1 MVKKLFRKARKT
13 VKKIIPKEIRPFVP
27 YIAAAMGPAGL
38 AGTKFATLNP
48 AFQKAILAGATRFAT
63 DDEADLKDLGITAAL
78 AAAPDVA
85 DQFSGVNK
93 VDEFA
98 KPALKMGDKGFLKQ
112 QAQKGLAKV
121 ASFAEDKPFTTMGIQ
136 GSVDAATKLK
146 EIEQDQI
153 DAYNRK
159 LMEDGIRSKTERR
172 TAIRNIYTGIGYDED
187 YVDSMLDRYGY
198 KKGGGVMAAAS
209 MSNAMKK
216 YYDQLEKLK
225 KEKEKKASGGRVG
238 LFFGGKADVD
248 PRAATFVSN
257 MTDRFI
263 QSGMDPE
270 EAREKAL
277 DIAREEFP
285 EDEADEMST
294 REAADFAAEGFKS
307 AFGVESLFPTAP
319 KPMGITPGFGNLPRM
334 AEGGDVMSPEEYFKE
349 KGKHKKLNDF
359 ERMRQ
364 EYEEYLYK
372 QKYGPRDSAAEGG
385 SIGEQFE
392 EFLMRRQEGIK
403 DNQRRRLKEEFE
415 QYMRRK
421 DSTVE
426 AAEGGLMNLDG
437 NEMDLRGGG
446 FVPIGKK
453 EKADD
458 VPARLSKNEFVMTA
472 DAVRGAGGGD
482 VNEGAKRM
490 YQTMDRLEAMA

>member
-1 MVKKLFRKARKT
+1 MPLKKIVRKARKF
-13 VKKIIPKEIRPFVP
+13 VKKIIPKEIRPFAP
-27 YIAAAMGPAGL
+27 YIAAGFLPPGALGLGSLSPAM
-38 AGTKFATLNP
+38 
-48 AFQKAILAGATRFAT
+48 QKAIIAAGTRFAT
-63 DDEADLKDLGITAAL
+63 DDQADLKDLGITAAL

-85 DQFSGVNK
+85 GEFSGVNK

-98 KPALKMGDKGFLKQ
+98 KPTLKMGDKGFLKQ

-159 LMEDGIRSKTERR
+159 LMEDGIRSKAERR
-172 TAIRNIYTGIGYDED
+172 TAIKNIYTGIGYDED
-187 YVDSMLDRYGY
+187 YVDSMLDRFGY
-198 KKGGGVMAAAS
+198 KGGGEVMAARMTFRDVLKDYEDRTRGKKKKEEKADGGRIGLKEGGRLAFAAS
-209 MSNAMKK
+209 LLNRTDDEGNYLYTREEAERIADE
-216 YYDQLEKLK
+216 YYDELE
-225 KEKEKKASGGRVG
+225 A
-238 LFFGGKADVD
+238 
-248 PRAATFVSN
+248 
-257 MTDRFI
+257 
-263 QSGMDPE
+263 PE
-270 EAREKAL
+270 NIREGAK
-277 DIAREEFP
+277 
-285 EDEADEMST
+285 
-294 REAADFAAEGFKS
+294 FAEEGFKS
-307 AFGVESLFPTAP
+307 AFGVESLFPQAP

-334 AEGGDVMSPEEYFKE
+334 ADGGDVMSPEEYFKE
-349 KGKHKKLNDF
+349 KDKFKKRKSIDDM
-359 ERMRQ
+359 MR

-385 SIGEQFE
+385 
-392 EFLMRRQEGIK
+392 
-403 DNQRRRLKEEFE
+403 
-415 QYMRRK
+415 
-421 DSTVE
+421 
-426 AAEGGLMNLDG
+426 LMNLGG

-482 VNEGAKRM
+482 VNEGARRM
-490 YQTMDRLEAMA
+490 YQTMDKLEAMA